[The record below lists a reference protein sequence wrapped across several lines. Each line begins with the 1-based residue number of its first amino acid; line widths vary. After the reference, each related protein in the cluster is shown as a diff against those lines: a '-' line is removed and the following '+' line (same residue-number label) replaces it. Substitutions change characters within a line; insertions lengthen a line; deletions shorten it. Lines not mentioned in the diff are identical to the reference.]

1 MDDKNLLNTTQSF
14 VKNTKWCG
22 AFELEF
28 IKTADDDYF
37 LIEINPR
44 FPAWCYLTVGAGQN
58 QIESIVN
65 LAMGKKVIPFKEY
78 VVGKMFIRYS
88 YDMIVNMNE
97 FEQISTIGEL

>member
-1 MDDKNLLNTTQSF
+1 MGWS
-14 VKNTKWCG
+14 
-22 AFELEF
+22 
-28 IKTADDDYF
+28 YF
-37 LIEINPR
+37 NPR

-65 LAMGKKVIPFKEY
+65 LAMGKKVIPYKEY